1 MSEKED
7 SYIGG
12 EKEAQREAE
21 GQIKRVWFEVGGEP
35 FGKERP
41 RVAGHAYTPKKTK
54 DKEEEIALTYKSI
67 YHGFKFEKGV
77 PLKVEMDF
85 YFGIPKATSKKKRVG
100 MEKGEVRPTKR
111 PDIDN
116 VQKLV
121 LDASNGV
128 VWADDSQVVEVV
140 ARKHWS
146 DRPRIEVGVMEI

>member
-1 MSEKED
+1 MDEKEG

-21 GQIKRVWFEVGGEP
+21 GRIKRVRFEVGGEP
-35 FGKERP
+35 LGKERP

-85 YFGIPKATSKKKRVG
+85 FFGIPKATSKKKRVE
-100 MEKGEVRPTKR
+100 MERGDVRPTKR

-121 LDASNGV
+121 MDAANGV
-128 VWADDSQVVEVV
+128 IWADDSQVVEVV
-140 ARKHWS
+140 ARKRWS
-146 DRPRIEVGVMEI
+146 DRPRIEVGVAEI

>member
-1 MSEKED
+1 MGEKEG

-21 GQIKRVWFEVGGEP
+21 RQIKRVWFEVGGEP

-67 YHGFKFEKGV
+67 SQGFKFERGV

-85 YFGIPKATSKKKRVG
+85 HLGIPKATSKKKRAE
-100 MEKGEVRPTKR
+100 MERGAVRPTKK
-111 PDIDN
+111 PDI
-116 VQKLV
+116 
-121 LDASNGV
+121 
-128 VWADDSQVVEVV
+128 
-140 ARKHWS
+140 
-146 DRPRIEVGVMEI
+146 